1 MELNTSGLHDAS
13 VRAAESA
20 YVAGS
25 GVAPAQ
31 CAAPIEDIDAQL
43 MILMRDG
50 DRDAGNQL
58 VRRNVERVAR
68 FVGRVVRDSR
78 VIEDLTQDV
87 FKNIVRFASRY
98 EPSSRFST
106 WLYRIATNIALDYL
120 DRITVRRR
128 ENGVVNDDEAV
139 ADRKI
144 ERPDRQLS
152 LDELRAA
159 VAAAVDSLP
168 PNQRVAITLHQYEGL
183 SYEQISGVMETS
195 VESVRSLLA
204 RARASLREKL
214 SGLA

>member
-1 MELNTSGLHDAS
+1 MELDTSDLREVSAC
-13 VRAAESA
+13 AA
-20 YVAGS
+20 
-25 GVAPAQ
+25 APAHEAGVVAAPSQ
-31 CAAPIEDIDAQL
+31 RAAPIDDLDAQL

-87 FKNIVRFASRY
+87 FKNMVRFASRY

-106 WLYRIATNIALDYL
+106 WLYRIATNVALDYL
-120 DRITVRRR
+120 DRISVRRR
-128 ENGVVNDDEAV
+128 ENGTVSDDEAV
-139 ADRKI
+139 ADKKAQ
-144 ERPDRQLS
+144 RPDRQLS

-183 SYEQISGVMETS
+183 SYEQISGVMDAS

-204 RARASLREKL
+204 RARATLREKL
-214 SGLA
+214 RGLA